1 MMFASSVRPGK
12 PLGGL
17 LGRLEGILSRL
28 EVILGRLGAI
38 LGRLGGIMDELGGL
52 LGRLGGHI
60 EPSWANLE
68 TLYNIE
74 AMFGENAD
82 GRDL

>member
-1 MMFASSVRPGK
+1 MGNFS
-12 PLGGL
+12 
-17 LGRLEGILSRL
+17 
-28 EVILGRLGAI
+28 
-38 LGRLGGIMDELGGL
+38 RLGGNLGPSWSPLGNVLGPSWGHLGGL